1 MGIFGDAPEIGEK
14 QKRDSAEGAE
24 TDRLNLQCYLA
35 DNFQTYARAST
46 NPKGYGGG
54 KIFSCVMG
62 NPTDVLQKLTTKPGR
77 EAFLGL
83 TNDKFAFL
91 VPTVRLFRVS
101 VDPIT
106 KKASTESSKKREI
119 KFKTFTDDTQVASM
133 TSNRGMRGD
142 QVGLKEMTYELEQGG
157 GGSTTGKRQKI
168 TIKFTA
174 DSLAALDRSGLLD
187 LVLHPQARTYKY
199 DKHGKKIAGQRRPS
213 QDFFAVQIVYGWS
226 APRNTTA
233 LSFTASERKAIAQST
248 NTLTLTLTSHELS
261 FNDDGS
267 IEIEAEYMGYA
278 DAKLGQLSTNILW
291 SDPEQQNLIRDEQ
304 KKLDAAQ
311 AKEEAAE
318 ASRKESAKKVD
329 DAQKTS
335 KEAYEATANAGDD
348 KTRSKEY
355 KKALQ
360 ADNDKIAALED
371 LAAKDKA
378 EQEYERKVVEQEANV
393 AKQVQA
399 DRQEKYNRVIQALID
414 SKKIWFID
422 VDPEKVGRIRT
433 REVRGI
439 AEGAKKYIG
448 GEDPPL
454 RDDGKVGKVKRKA
467 KLSPAQYEALS
478 DKQKAEYDAGRMFSG
493 TDEGDR
499 PKAPPPQKGGDPSTL
514 DKAKKATEEHSK
526 NKVAEAEAKHEDK
539 KAEKGILA
547 KIGITSDEE
556 EDAKEDTKDNLEN
569 FHAGNTAKSSPTD
582 GKVRLNYMYWGDILA
597 QVLKTAYRGKSLPIR
612 YLVGTMNFTDP
623 RTGKAA
629 TVNIA
634 DIPISLNL
642 FSTWWIKKIVAPGRD
657 VYTIRQF
664 IRDSINELILA
675 AIGDDCY
682 EGAPSFGP
690 VGGSASRN
698 PLEPP
703 RIEFTTI
710 AAALGDGQKD
720 RIANKGRVSL
730 AGDDFKQYQR
740 AQRNNAHEYSQP
752 ENQVEYI
759 YIYCNA
765 WTKSDLSGN
774 YKADKARGIY
784 HVSIGQDAGPIKK
797 ISFEKDQ
804 ELSELMA
811 TQAQMNGYGI
821 SQLVASYTAKISM
834 IGNTIWIPGNYLH
847 ISPSALGVSAAAA
860 NAMGLGGY
868 YTVLNIN
875 GKIDSNG
882 WSSDLEAYPLFQTAA
897 ERRGAKI
904 GGTTQALDSLS
915 PAKQNKSPEKK

>member
-1 MGIFGDAPEIGEK
+1 MFSDGPDIGEK
-14 QKRDSAEGAE
+14 KDRDSVEGAE

-35 DNFQTYARAST
+35 DNFHSYARASI
-46 NPKGYGGG
+46 NPKGYG
-54 KIFSCVMG
+54 KNTFSCVMG
-62 NPTDVLQKLTTKPGR
+62 NPSDVLQKLTTKPGR

-83 TNDKFAFL
+83 TADKFAL
-91 VPTVRLFRVS
+91 LMPTIRLYRVP
-101 VDPIT
+101 VDAIT
-106 KKASTESSKKREI
+106 KKASQEASKKTEI
-119 KFKTFTDDTQVASM
+119 KFKTFTSDASVASM
-133 TSNRGMRGD
+133 VSSRGMRGD

-168 TIKFTA
+168 TLKFMA
-174 DSLAALDRSGLLD
+174 DSLQALDKSCLLD

-199 DKHGKKIAGQRRPS
+199 DKQGKRIAGQRKPS
-213 QDFFAVQIVYGWS
+213 QDYYAVQLVYGWT
-226 APRNTTA
+226 APRNSTA
-233 LSFTASERKAIAQST
+233 LSFTAAERKAIAKST

-261 FNDDGS
+261 FNDNGS

-291 SDPEQQNLIRDEQ
+291 SRPDAQNKIRAEQ
-304 KKLDAAQ
+304 KKLDAAE

-318 ASRKESAKKVD
+318 ADRVKKEKD
-329 DAQKTS
+329 YE
-335 KEAYEATANAGDD
+335 EAAEKANSSNYDLG
-348 KTRSKEY
+348 SN
-355 KKALQ
+355 
-360 ADNDKIAALED
+360 NDKKRTKEWNKWSDANSDSIDASIKSREAQQ
-371 LAAKDKA
+371 A
-378 EQEYERKVVEQEANV
+378 EQEHERKVAEQEVNV
-393 AKQVQA
+393 AQQVQA
-399 DRQEKYNRVIQALID
+399 DRQEKYNRIIRALIG

-422 VDPEKVGRIRT
+422 VDPEKVGRVMT
-433 REVRGI
+433 REARTAGEAI
-439 AEGAKKYIG
+439 RKFG
-448 GEDPPL
+448 GGGDPPL

-499 PKAPPPQKGGDPSTL
+499 PEPPPPQKGGDPSTL
-514 DKAKKATEEHSK
+514 AKARDATAAHSK
-526 NKVAEAEAKHEDK
+526 NKVGEAKAKHEDK
-539 KAEKGILA
+539 VEGESFF
-547 KIGITSDEE
+547 GGSEQEE
-556 EDAKEDTKDNLEN
+556 AKEDTKESLEN
-569 FHAGNTAKSSPTD
+569 FHAGNTAKTAPSD
-582 GKVRLNYMYWGDILA
+582 GKVRLNYMYWGDIFRE
-597 QVLKTAYRGKSLPIR
+597 VLKTAYRGKSLPIR

-642 FSTWWIKKIVAPGRD
+642 FTTWWLKKIVAPGRD
-657 VYTIRQF
+657 VYTIKQF
-664 IRDSINELILA
+664 IRDSINELIIA

-682 EGAPSFGP
+682 EGAPNFGP
-690 VGGSASRN
+690 VGGNPSRN

-710 AAALGDGQKD
+710 AAPLGAGQKD

-730 AGDDFKQYQR
+730 AGDDFKQYQSG
-740 AQRNNAHEYSQP
+740 QRNNAQEYSRP

-774 YKADKARGIY
+774 YKADLARGIY
-784 HVSIGQDAGPIKK
+784 HVSIGQDSGPVKK

-821 SQLVASYTAKISM
+821 SQLVAAYSAKVSM

-847 ISPSALGVSAAAA
+847 ISPTSLGVSAAAA
-860 NAMGLGGY
+860 SAMGLGGY

-875 GKIDSNG
+875 GKLDRNG
-882 WSSDLEAYPLFQTAA
+882 WSSELEAYPLFQTAA

-915 PAKQNKSPEKK
+915 PKNQNKSPEKK

>member
-1 MGIFGDAPEIGEK
+1 MAFGDAPEIGEK

-119 KFKTFTDDTQVASM
+119 RFKTFTDDTQVASM

-142 QVGLKEMTYELEQGG
+142 QVGLKEMTYELIQGG
-157 GGSTTGKRQKI
+157 GGSTTGRRQKI

-318 ASRKESAKKVD
+318 ADRVKKEKKADELDEKGGIFSDAKDKPTDEQID
-329 DAQKTS
+329 DA
-335 KEAYEATANAGDD
+335 ED
-348 KTRSKEY
+348 K
-355 KKALQ
+355 
-360 ADNDKIAALED
+360 ADAA
-371 LAAKDKA
+371 AKA
-378 EQEYERKVVEQEANV
+378 EQEYERKVAQQEANV

-422 VDPEKVGRIRT
+422 VDPEKVGRVRT

-467 KLSPAQYEALS
+467 KLSPAQYDALS

-514 DKAKKATEEHSK
+514 NKAKKATEEHSE
-526 NKVAEAEAKHEDK
+526 NKVAEAEAKHDDK
-539 KAEKGILA
+539 KDEKSATG
-547 KIGITSDEE
+547 KVKSFFGMSEE

-904 GGTTQALDSLS
+904 GGTTQAIDSLS